1 MRICRATLLAAVLLF
16 AATTAHAGLLG
27 MYYNLSAS
35 HPDME
40 TPITGVKTGWVENT
54 LTGSSPTLTTEGA
67 NYVNQFDWW
76 DNAYYVGQRVDSD
89 ADLQSNFANSWFP
102 LNQGITGDPYHFAVR
117 WTGSF
122 YVASDMT
129 YTYSMGSDDDSWLFI
144 DKQLELDLGGIH
156 AKSYTNYNVDLS
168 AGWHSIDIF
177 FAERHVVQSGF
188 QLNFFSD
195 LHPTAPVP
203 EPGTLML
210 VGIGLA
216 GAGFLRRRKAKR

>member
-1 MRICRATLLAAVLLF
+1 MRISRIVMIAAIFVF
-16 AATTAHAGLLG
+16 AAGAAHAGLLG
-27 MYYNLSAS
+27 TYYNLSDS

-40 TPITGVKTGWVENT
+40 TFITGVRTGWVENT
-54 LTGSSPTLTTEGA
+54 LTGDAPTLTAEGA

-76 DNAYYVGQRVDSD
+76 DNSYYVGQRIDSD
-89 ADLQSNFANSWFP
+89 ADLQSGFANSWFP
-102 LNQGITGDPYHFAVR
+102 LDMGLDGDPYHFAVH
-117 WTGSF
+117 WSGSF
-122 YVASDMT
+122 YVANDMAYT
-129 YTYSMGSDDDSWLFI
+129 YTMGSDDDSWLFI
-144 DKQLELDLGGIH
+144 DDQLELDLGGIH
-156 AKSYTNYNVDLS
+156 AKSYQNYTMNLT
-168 AGWHSIDIF
+168 AGWHTMDIF

-210 VGIGLA
+210 VGLGLA